1 MSRSV
6 TSVLTKALALVVL
19 AAAAWLVLKLALNVV
34 AGVAWAVAG
43 VLVLL
48 AVLWALGTLRR

>member
-1 MSRSV
+1 MSRSI
-6 TSVLTKALALVVL
+6 TSALTKALALVVL
-19 AAAAWLVLKLALNVV
+19 AAAAWLVLKLTLNVV

>member
-6 TSVLTKALALVVL
+6 TSALTKAFALVVL
-19 AAAAWLVLKLALNVV
+19 AAAAWLVLKVALNVV

-48 AVLWALGTLRR
+48 AVVWALGTLRR

>member
-6 TSVLTKALALVVL
+6 TSALTKALALVVL

-48 AVLWALGTLRR
+48 AVVWALGTLRR

>member
-1 MSRSV
+1 MSLSV
-6 TSVLTKALALVVL
+6 TSALTKALALVVL
-19 AAAAWLVLKLALNVV
+19 AAAAWLVLKLTLNVV